1 MCMRMYVHHF
11 EWENKFTR
19 RVTHYMRTEISFK
32 IIFGQFLNFS
42 FSTHKQC
49 ILSKLYTTGLLCI
62 SLKPYTMEGFEP
74 GSSVPEADVTPPG
87 QYRDL
92 VSVNL
97 RNFTSDKV
105 DRKTF

>member
-1 MCMRMYVHHF
+1 
-11 EWENKFTR
+11 
-19 RVTHYMRTEISFK
+19 
-32 IIFGQFLNFS
+32 
-42 FSTHKQC
+42 
-49 ILSKLYTTGLLCI
+49 
-62 SLKPYTMEGFEP
+62 MEGFEP

-105 DRKTF
+105 DRKNILGSEKSLKKKQFESDKMNEKTMKDKKNWSPKEES